1 MFKNCNLLESFS
13 KIIPDD
19 DIPKMNN
26 IENDINY
33 DFYSQNKINI
43 IGNNNSFDYWGA
55 GSESSKYSTIPEH
68 SLKDEENLYNSKK
81 ENINLNNEL
90 KYESN
95 DLPNNSVLLKEMF
108 FNCESLLS
116 LHDISNI
123 NTKEARDMSYMF
135 YNCESLKSLPD
146 ISKWNTSKVI
156 YLNHIFDNCK
166 SLKSL
171 PDISK

>member
-1 MFKNCNLLESFS
+1 MINMELYSMTYKLEKNQTNLRILGKEFVNNNKNKGFLIIDNKKMHLKEIVQIKKSKIYMMLNKNIYNKNCLFKNCNLLESFS

-68 SLKDEENLYNSKK
+68 SLKDEENLYDYSKK
-81 ENINLNNEL
+81 
-90 KYESN
+90 
-95 DLPNNSVLLKEMF
+95 
-108 FNCESLLS
+108 
-116 LHDISNI
+116 
-123 NTKEARDMSYMF
+123 
-135 YNCESLKSLPD
+135 
-146 ISKWNTSKVI
+146 
-156 YLNHIFDNCK
+156 
-166 SLKSL
+166 
-171 PDISK
+171 